1 MIEKTVW
8 IINRFNEKLEA
19 LIRIPNGD
27 AKRPAVL
34 LVGGFGSTLHEDYNS
49 YDELAS
55 QLADAGFVTLQ
66 FTFAGKG
73 NSEGNYEEM
82 SLARQGAQIKDVLA
96 WLKIQPQVNPSRI
109 GVFAL
114 SFGVAS
120 TLSADI
126 SSVKSTC
133 LLGGV
138 YYPSKMREAFKQSK
152 GYNPTGISVRKH
164 TNGTTSR
171 VGPQFWKA
179 INKFNTEKACKALT
193 MPVYIL
199 HGDHDNKISVE
210 DVHKAFEFF
219 PSPKKQIKIYHGG
232 DHPMVQVPRL
242 LREEF
247 LQDVVAWFAKT
258 L

>member
-19 LIRIPNGD
+19 LIRIPDGD
-27 AKRPAVL
+27 AKHAAVL
-34 LVGGFGSTLHEDYNS
+34 LVGGFGSTLHEDHNS
-49 YDELAS
+49 YDELAGGLS
-55 QLADAGFVTLQ
+55 DAGFVTLQ

-82 SLARQGAQIKDVLA
+82 SITRQGIQIEDALA
-96 WLKIQPQVNPSRI
+96 WLKSQSQVDAERVGI
-109 GVFAL
+109 FAL

-120 TLSADI
+120 MLSADM

-138 YYPSKMREAFKQSK
+138 YYPSKMRVAFEQSG
-152 GYNPTGISVRKH
+152 GYNPTGISFRKH

-171 VGPQFWKA
+171 VGPEFWKA
-179 INKFNTEKACKALT
+179 IKMFDTEKACRALT
-193 MPVYIL
+193 IPVYML
-199 HGDHDNKISVE
+199 HGDHDRKISVV
-210 DVHKAFEFF
+210 DAQKAFEFF
-219 PSPKKQIKIYHGG
+219 PSSKKKIKIYSGG
-232 DHPMVQVPRL
+232 DHPMVDVPRPI
-242 LREEF
+242 REEF
-247 LQDVVAWFAKT
+247 LSDVVAWFTKT